1 MALKRDRV
9 LKDAEK
15 LVQKGKLEQAI
26 REYEKIL
33 KRYPSDTTIIN
44 RVGDLYGRIGQ
55 LQRSIELYEEIA
67 DHFTNDGFV
76 TKAIAILKK
85 IQRLDPQRLDIF
97 ERLAQLYFDQGL
109 IVEAKREY
117 QILADWY
124 IKNAQLEKAI
134 EAHEKLVDL
143 DPSNHVSSLRLADLL
158 LRRGEI
164 GSALK
169 VFDRLGSVLF
179 EKGKIDEAERLYRHV
194 LEKSPPDGEFLADAC
209 DAFLEAGRTA
219 VALEFLN
226 YAVEKSPDSIELK
239 TLLAR
244 THVTMGETEAALTLA
259 REVLAA
265 DPKNAKIRALMGPAL
280 GSAGATEEVGEI
292 LLPTVVEML
301 ERSDHAGAQA
311 ALKKLLEQDPD
322 NQEVLKL
329 AVRAWGPSS
338 DQKTLFTLRAALAES
353 FFNSNELEAA
363 KRLFIDLLETEP
375 ENQRF
380 RERLAALDE
389 VNEGFFRDAGAA
401 RPPVVDHGEDVEA
414 ISLEDEGEETE
425 ETPEELPRVEPD
437 PDPVVPLELEEPSSA
452 VSIPESTAVATAVST
467 PEGFDLEERL
477 AEAGVFAKYG
487 LVDKAISHLEDVVL
501 FCPDEIEPRRR
512 LAQLYAE
519 HGDKDAAKAMAGPV
533 VEHHRAHGTID
544 QLGELLTFLPELADG
559 PPTGTRPVAEVPDEP
574 PTISGRVTETA
585 KPAAAGFTDEDSD
598 LVEIVNIEE
607 EFEPVVAEE
616 IPIEADEVV
625 VEVEEIAID
634 RGGDVAPVE
643 SPPPAAEV
651 AEVADLHIPEPAPVV
666 EEPPRPAATE
676 EVVADEL
683 VEITDSF
690 VGPSMGDL
698 EQIDFFIDQELYD
711 DAARV
716 LTVLEEEH
724 PDDPAVS
731 ARRLKLKEVGVLLEA
746 VETVEEGAE
755 ELFADEEQY
764 IDLAKEL
771 EAELAAEEAM
781 VDEATGR
788 GKGEAL
794 LEEVFREFQK
804 GVAEQLS
811 EEDSDTHFNLGIAYR
826 EMGLLP
832 EAIREF
838 QVSSRDPAY
847 FVESCS
853 IIGVCYQEQGMWS
866 EAVSWYQ
873 KALVAPDIS
882 DDARLGLRYDL
893 AVAYEGAGDLD
904 QAVGLFEEI
913 SAAAASYRDVA
924 DRLANLSQQRQAN

>member
-15 LVQKGKLEQAI
+15 LVQKGKLEPAI

-67 DHFTNDGFV
+67 DHFTSDGFV

-143 DPSNHVSSLRLADLL
+143 DPGNHVSSLRLADLL

-169 VFDRLGSVLF
+169 VYERLGSVLI

-194 LEKSPPDGEFLADAC
+194 LEKSPPEGDFLAAAC

-244 THVTMGETEAALTLA
+244 THVTMGEHEAALVLA
-259 REVLAA
+259 KEVLAA

-280 GSAGATEEVGEI
+280 GSVGATKEAGEI
-292 LLPTVVEML
+292 MLPAVVEML
-301 ERSDHAGAQA
+301 EKSDHAGAQA
-311 ALKKLLEQDPD
+311 ALKKLLEQAPD
-322 NQEVLKL
+322 DQEILKL

-338 DQKTLFTLRAALAES
+338 DQETLFTLRAALAES

-363 KRLFIDLLETEP
+363 KRLFIDLLESDP

-380 RERLAALDE
+380 RERLAALDD

-401 RPPVVDHGEDVEA
+401 RPPVVDHGEDIEE
-414 ISLEDEGEETE
+414 ISIEEETE
-425 ETPEELPRVEPD
+425 ETPEELPRVASD
-437 PDPVVPLELEEPSSA
+437 PDLVMPVDME
-452 VSIPESTAVATAVST
+452 VSATAVST

-487 LVDKAISHLEDVVL
+487 LIDKAISHLEDVVL

-519 HGDKDAAKAMAGPV
+519 HGDKDAAAAMAGPV
-533 VEHHRAHGTID
+533 VEHHRVHGTMD
-544 QLGELLTFLPELADG
+544 ELGDLLTFLPDLAEAPRAG
-559 PPTGTRPVAEVPDEP
+559 ARKVAEIADEP
-574 PTISGRVTETA
+574 PTVSGRVFEPGQ
-585 KPAAAGFTDEDSD
+585 PASAGFADVDSD
-598 LVEIVNIEE
+598 LVEIVEIEE
-607 EFEPVVAEE
+607 RARGRG
-616 IPIEADEVV
+616 DRSRSRC
-625 VEVEEIAID
+625 
-634 RGGDVAPVE
+634 RGGSHS
-643 SPPPAAEV
+643 SP
-651 AEVADLHIPEPAPVV
+651 
-666 EEPPRPAATE
+666 R
-676 EVVADEL
+676 
-683 VEITDSF
+683 
-690 VGPSMGDL
+690 
-698 EQIDFFIDQELYD
+698 
-711 DAARV
+711 
-716 LTVLEEEH
+716 
-724 PDDPAVS
+724 
-731 ARRLKLKEVGVLLEA
+731 RRLPKSPNSIN
-746 VETVEEGAE
+746 TRTP
-755 ELFADEEQY
+755 ADGR
-764 IDLAKEL
+764 KTGP
-771 EAELAAEEAM
+771 
-781 VDEATGR
+781 VDHDRRGCGR
-788 GKGEAL
+788 
-794 LEEVFREFQK
+794 
-804 GVAEQLS
+804 
-811 EEDSDTHFNLGIAYR
+811 
-826 EMGLLP
+826 
-832 EAIREF
+832 
-838 QVSSRDPAY
+838 
-847 FVESCS
+847 
-853 IIGVCYQEQGMWS
+853 
-866 EAVSWYQ
+866 
-873 KALVAPDIS
+873 
-882 DDARLGLRYDL
+882 
-893 AVAYEGAGDLD
+893 
-904 QAVGLFEEI
+904 
-913 SAAAASYRDVA
+913 
-924 DRLANLSQQRQAN
+924 